1 MNGLLQA
8 DPEVAKKLDHS
19 LISIP
24 ASFNKDGSFR
34 KNASVA
40 TREQF
45 ALLNAFVKKKIAG
58 IQEEIL
64 RGDAQPSPYELGKKD
79 ACEYCA
85 FRPVCGYDRKLPGFA
100 HRRLKQF
107 SDEELWNAFAKEVQ

>member
-8 DPEVAKKLDHS
+8 DKEVAEKLDHT
-19 LISIP
+19 LTSIP

-45 ALLNAFVKKKIAG
+45 ALLNQFVKKKIAG

-64 RGDAQPSPYELGKKD
+64 NGEAQVSPYELGKKD

-85 FRPVCGYDRKLPGFA
+85 FQTVCGYEDVYKRQGGIPPFA
-100 HRRLKQF
+100 EGL
-107 SDEELWNAFAKEVQ
+107 SGKEKAEI